1 MADNKSTKHSL
12 EWMALTIW
20 VGLFL
25 GTLVSS
31 IYILSNLN
39 LPSQILFQISNSFGQ
54 INPATGES
62 SWTVYA
68 NGALYASLLFYVGM
82 IYFLISAWM
91 KLGTMLLEMV
101 IHYAS
106 ESNTE
111 SVFAVMLYLSRR
123 SVADKSFDPDDA
135 EGSMPGEIVR
145 NLGYAWVA
153 SFLIYGFSIAIPYFL

>member
-1 MADNKSTKHSL
+1 MADNKSTKHSQ

-31 IYILSNLN
+31 IYMLSNLN
-39 LPSQILFQISNSFGQ
+39 LPSQILLSSSNSFGQ
-54 INPATGES
+54 LNPATGDS
-62 SWTVYA
+62 VWTAYA
-68 NGALYASLLFYVGM
+68 NGALYAALLLYVGM
-82 IYFLISAWM
+82 IYFLVSSWL

-101 IHYAS
+101 IHYAKD
-106 ESNTE
+106 SNSE
-111 SVFAVMLYLSRR
+111 SVFATMLYLSRK
-123 SVADKSFDPDDA
+123 SVDDKSFDPDEA

-153 SFLIYGFSIAIPYFL
+153 DFLIYGFSIAIPFFL

>member
-1 MADNKSTKHSL
+1 MADNKSTKHSQ

-31 IYILSNLN
+31 IYMLSNLN

-54 INPATGES
+54 LNPATGDS
-62 SWTVYA
+62 AWTAYA
-68 NGALYASLLFYVGM
+68 NGALYAALLLYVGM
-82 IYFLISAWM
+82 IYFLVSSWL
-91 KLGTMLLEMV
+91 KLGAMLLEMV
-101 IHYAS
+101 IHYAKD
-106 ESNTE
+106 SNSE
-111 SVFAVMLYLSRR
+111 SVFATMLYLSRR
-123 SVADKSFDPDDA
+123 SVADKSFDPDEA

-153 SFLIYGFSIAIPYFL
+153 NFLIYGFLIAIPFFL